1 MLDIEVAGS
10 IAPGANL
17 AVYFA
22 PNTDAGFL
30 QAVTTAIH
38 DSVRKPSVVSISW
51 GGPESSWTTQA
62 MTAFDQAFQAAGA
75 LGVTV
80 TVAAGDNGS
89 SDGVTDGLAH
99 VDFPASS
106 PNVLACGGTHL
117 IGSGQTITSETVWN
131 DGTSGGATG
140 GGISAFF
147 IPPPAWQ
154 SGINLPPSANP
165 GSKPGRGVPDISG
178 DADPVT
184 GYQVRVDGQNTVIGG
199 TSAVAPLWAGL
210 VALLNQGLGKP
221 VGYLN
226 PWLYTNA
233 TSIPGAVHDIT
244 SGNNGAYQA
253 RSGWDACTGW
263 GSVDGA
269 KVQGALLGK
278 TTAAK

>member
-1 MLDIEVAGS
+1 
-10 IAPGANL
+10 
-17 AVYFA
+17 
-22 PNTDAGFL
+22 
-30 QAVTTAIH
+30 
-38 DSVRKPSVVSISW
+38 
-51 GGPESSWTTQA
+51 

-89 SDGVTDGLAH
+89 SDGVNDGLAH

-106 PNVLACGGTHL
+106 PNVLACGGTRL

-131 DGTSGGATG
+131 DGASGGATG

-154 SGINLPPSANP
+154 TNINLPPSVNP
-165 GSKPGRGVPDISG
+165 GAKPGRGVPDIAG

-210 VALLNQGLGKP
+210 VALFNQSLGNS

-226 PWLYTNA
+226 PWFYTSV
-233 TSIPGAVHDIT
+233 TSVPGAFHDIT
-244 SGNNGAYQA
+244 SGHNGAYQA
-253 RSGWDACTGW
+253 RAGWDACTGL
-263 GSVDGA
+263 GSADGA
-269 KVQGALLGK
+269 KIQGALTGK
-278 TTAAK
+278 AKVHS